1 MNINEQLKIVVVDVV
16 EFFVSDVDREYKEVL

>member
-16 EFFVSDVDREYKEVL
+16 EFFVNDVDREYKEVL